1 MPEEIWKP
9 VAGYEGLYEVSNK
22 GNVRSL
28 DRHCLGRDGRSE
40 LHRGRVLAKQLTWNG
55 YHDVSLAN
63 RGAGVRRKHRP
74 VHTLVAEAFLGSR
87 PDGYDV
93 MHLDGDRTNN
103 CVDNLKYGPRAE
115 NLHQTY
121 DYGGTSGRGKLKK
134 HEAIEV
140 IQRLERGEN
149 PCDLAR
155 EFGVNN
161 AAMYHIKN
169 GTAFAWLREEALN
182 AT

>member
-1 MPEEIWKP
+1 MSEIWKP
-9 VAGYEGLYEVSNK
+9 VTGFEGLYEVSNL

-28 DRHCLGRDGRSE
+28 DRYCLGRDGRSE

-55 YHDVSLAN
+55 YCDVILSN
-63 RGAGVRRKHRP
+63 RSAGIKRKHRP
-74 VHTLVAEAFLGSR
+74 VHALVAEAFLGPR
-87 PDGYDV
+87 RAGCDV

-103 CVDNLKYGPRAE
+103 HAENLRYGPRAE

-121 DYGGTSGRGKLKK
+121 DYGGTAGPGKLKK
-134 HEAIEV
+134 HEALEV
-140 IQRLERGEN
+140 IQRLERGEH

-161 AAMYHIKN
+161 AAIYHIKN
-169 GTAFAWLREEALN
+169 GTAFTWLRKEALN

>member
-1 MPEEIWKP
+1 MPDEIWRP
-9 VAGYEGLYEVSNK
+9 VVGFEGLYEVSNQ

-28 DRHCLGRDGRSE
+28 DRYCLGRDGRSE
-40 LHRGRVLAKQLTWNG
+40 LHRGRVMAKQLTWNG
-55 YHDVSLAN
+55 YHDVSLSN
-63 RGAGVRRKHRP
+63 KCAGIKRKHRP
-74 VHTLVAEAFLGSR
+74 VHALVAEAFLGPR
-87 PDGYDV
+87 PEKHDV

-103 CVDNLKYGPRAE
+103 TVENLRYGLRAE

-121 DYGGTSGRGKLKK
+121 DYGGASGRGRLKK

-140 IQRLERGEN
+140 IRRLEAGEH
-149 PCDLAR
+149 PCDLAK

-169 GTAFAWLREEALN
+169 GTAFAWLRKEALS